1 MHVSKGLLTLAV
13 PPLSSLDR
21 VKARPMHQ
29 EYNASLEY
37 DLLLSLRRENLF
49 EDWYKNQKHD
59 VNLMSRIIT

>member
-1 MHVSKGLLTLAV
+1 MHVSKGLLTLAG

-49 EDWYKNQKHD
+49 EDWYTNQKYD

>member
-37 DLLLSLRRENLF
+37 DLLLSLRRVNLF
-49 EDWYKNQKHD
+49 EEWYKNKK
-59 VNLMSRIIT
+59 T